1 MMIFM
6 LYVYTRVVVNFMM
19 CLLFKFG
26 GIWPHGLGTMPVLRS
41 VQLQFALCLP
51 RIDSG
56 NLCFRPSKLL
66 NHVLVSEDE
75 M

>member
-1 MMIFM
+1 MMYLF
-6 LYVYTRVVVNFMM
+6 
-19 CLLFKFG
+19 FKFG
-26 GIWPHGLGTMPVLRS
+26 GIWPHGLGIMHVLRS

-56 NLCFRPSKLL
+56 NVGIRPGKLMS
-66 NHVLVSEDE
+66 HALVSEEE